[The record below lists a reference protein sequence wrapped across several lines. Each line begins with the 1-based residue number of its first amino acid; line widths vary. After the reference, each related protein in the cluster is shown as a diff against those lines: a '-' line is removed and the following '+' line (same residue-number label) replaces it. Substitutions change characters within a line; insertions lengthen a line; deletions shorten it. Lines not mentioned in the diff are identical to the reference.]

1 MSAPASTNASANTSA
16 VGVEGIATRIHQVR
30 GLRVMLDSDLAALY
44 EVPTKRFNE
53 AVKRNAGRFPVDF
66 MFQLT
71 QTEWEALRSQ
81 IATSN
86 VAAGSGSESVRG
98 GRRYL
103 PFVFTEHGA
112 LMAATVLSSERAVDV
127 SVYVVRAFV
136 QLRGLLAANE
146 QLAAQLNAL
155 DKRVSR
161 KLDSHDQAITGIL
174 NTLRALM
181 QPPDPPFDA
190 PPVKRPIGFVH
201 HEEKKPTSKASSVAK
216 AAKAGKAK
224 Q

>member
-1 MSAPASTNASANTSA
+1 MSAAT
-16 VGVEGIATRIHQVR
+16 GVAGIATRIHQVH
-30 GLRVMLDSDLAALY
+30 GQRVMLDSDLAALY

-53 AVKRNAGRFPVDF
+53 AVKRNAARFPADF

-71 QTEWEALRSQ
+71 AEEWAALRSQ

-112 LMAATVLSSERAVDV
+112 LMAATVLSSERAVEV
-127 SVYVVRAFV
+127 SLYVVRAFV

-161 KLDSHDQAITGIL
+161 KIDSHDQAITGIL

-181 QPPDPPFDA
+181 QPPEPPFEA

-201 HEEKKPTSKASSVAK
+201 HEEKMPTPKSPQSIKVVKAT
-216 AAKAGKAK
+216 KAK
-224 Q
+224 K

>member
-1 MSAPASTNASANTSA
+1 MSARTTQGVGLA
-16 VGVEGIATRIHQVR
+16 VEPIAAQIHQVR

-53 AVKRNAGRFPVDF
+53 AVKRNAGRFPADF

-71 QTEWEALRSQ
+71 QLEWEGLRSQ

-86 VAAGSGSESVRG
+86 AATGTTGSSSESVRG

-112 LMAATVLSSERAVDV
+112 LMAATVLSSERAVEV

-146 QLAAQLNAL
+146 QLARELKALEKRLSQQL
-155 DKRVSR
+155 DT
-161 KLDSHDQAITGIL
+161 HDQAITGIL

-181 QPPDPPFDA
+181 QPPEPPHDA

-201 HEEKKPTSKASSVAK
+201 HEEKKPKAS
-216 AAKAGKAK
+216 GKVSK
-224 Q
+224 R

>member
-1 MSAPASTNASANTSA
+1 MSVSGGRNLGVA
-16 VGVEGIATRIHQVR
+16 VDAIAAGIHQVR

-53 AVKRNAGRFPVDF
+53 AVKRNAGRFPADF

-71 QTEWEALRSQ
+71 QAEWEGLRSQ

-86 VAAGSGSESVRG
+86 AIAGTTSNSGESLRG

-112 LMAATVLSSERAVDV
+112 LMAATVLGSERAVEV

-146 QLAAQLNAL
+146 QLARELKAL
-155 DKRVSR
+155 EKRLSQ
-161 KLDSHDQAITGIL
+161 KLDTHDQAITGIL

-181 QPPDPPFDA
+181 QPPESPTEP

-201 HEEKKPTSKASSVAK
+201 HEEKKPEKPKADG
-216 AAKAGKAK
+216 AARGKAGKR
-224 Q
+224 

>member
-1 MSAPASTNASANTSA
+1 VSVSLGVNVNVSVA
-16 VGVEGIATRIHQVR
+16 GVEGIATRIHQVR

-53 AVKRNAGRFPVDF
+53 AVKRNIERFPADF

-71 QTEWEALRSQ
+71 QLEWESLRSQ

-86 VAAGSGSESVRG
+86 ATAGTTSNSGESVRG

-112 LMAATVLSSERAVDV
+112 LMAATVLSSERAVEV

-146 QLAAQLNAL
+146 QLARELKAL
-155 DKRVSR
+155 EKRLSQ
-161 KLDSHDQAITGIL
+161 KLDTHDQAITGIL

-181 QPPDPPFDA
+181 QPPESPVDA
-190 PPVKRPIGFVH
+190 PAVKRPIGFVH
-201 HEEKKPTSKASSVAK
+201 HEEKKPEKPTGTAKASK
-216 AAKAGKAK
+216 R
-224 Q
+224 

>member
-1 MSAPASTNASANTSA
+1 MNRT
-16 VGVEGIATRIHQVR
+16 
-30 GLRVMLDSDLAALY
+30 
-44 EVPTKRFNE
+44 
-53 AVKRNAGRFPVDF
+53 
-66 MFQLT
+66 LT
-71 QTEWEALRSQ
+71 LHRK
-81 IATSN
+81 
-86 VAAGSGSESVRG
+86 
-98 GRRYL
+98 YL

-112 LMAATVLSSERAVDV
+112 LMAATVLASERAVEV

-181 QPPDPPFDA
+181 QPPEPPFDA

-201 HEEKKPTSKASSVAK
+201 HEEKTPKSSSAVK
-216 AAKAGKAK
+216 AAKAKK
-224 Q
+224 

>member
-1 MSAPASTNASANTSA
+1 MSVAA
-16 VGVEGIATRIHQVR
+16 GVEAIATRIHQVR
-30 GLRVMLDSDLAALY
+30 GVRVMLDSDLAALY

-53 AVKRNAGRFPVDF
+53 AVKRNAARFPADF

-81 IATSN
+81 FATSN
-86 VAAGSGSESVRG
+86 VAAGGGGESARG

-112 LMAATVLSSERAVDV
+112 LMAATVLSSERAVEV

-146 QLAAQLNAL
+146 QLAREFKAL
-155 DKRVSR
+155 DKRLSQ
-161 KLDSHDQAITGIL
+161 KLDTHDQAITGIL

-181 QPPDPPFDA
+181 QPPEPPTA
-190 PPVKRPIGFVH
+190 PLPVKRPIGFVH
-201 HEEKKPTSKASSVAK
+201 HEEKKPMPKSSSVAK
-216 AAKAGKAK
+216 AVKAGKAK
-224 Q
+224 K